1 MGRECQ
7 EQIKKGLNP
16 IDERRKKHEVLRRN
30 QSKNITFQDAF
41 YAFYPIKKSEL
52 SNPKHAAQWE
62 STMQQYVFP
71 LIGSRLLNSLGV
83 DDIVE
88 CLRHQNLWTEKT
100 ETASRIRQRISSVF
114 DWAISKKL
122 YDKFN
127 PAVWK
132 GILQYQLP
140 DPAKLKKML
149 TMES

>member
-1 MGRECQ
+1 
-7 EQIKKGLNP
+7 
-16 IDERRKKHEVLRRN
+16 
-30 QSKNITFQDAF
+30 
-41 YAFYPIKKSEL
+41 
-52 SNPKHAAQWE
+52 
-62 STMQQYVFP
+62 MQQYVFP

-100 ETASRIRQRISSVF
+100 ETASCIHQRISSVF

-140 DPAKLKKML
+140 DPAKVKKNANK
-149 TMES
+149 

>member
-1 MGRECQ
+1 
-7 EQIKKGLNP
+7 
-16 IDERRKKHEVLRRN
+16 
-30 QSKNITFQDAF
+30 
-41 YAFYPIKKSEL
+41 
-52 SNPKHAAQWE
+52 
-62 STMQQYVFP
+62 MQQYVFP
-71 LIGSRLLNSLGV
+71 LIGSRLLHSLGV

-100 ETASRIRQRISSVF
+100 EKASCIHQRISSVF

-140 DPAKLKKML
+140 DPAKVKKNANK
-149 TMES
+149 